1 MKVNPAE
8 FIHPEDAEALRQME
22 EITGFPTL
30 VKKFMS
36 LGLERLQY
44 GLNLA
49 NSIRLSPKQLPK
61 LYAHLPPICE
71 KLGIPVPEFY
81 LQMSPVPN
89 AWTFGDT
96 RVYITITSAIVELLS
111 DEELD
116 AVIAHE
122 CGHVACRHVLYHS
135 LAHWLAVGMDAF
147 GLLGKVAMPIQLA
160 MHYWERRSELSC
172 DRAASIVTSPET
184 VTRVM
189 ARLAGG
195 PVALTKEVDPDE
207 WARQAD
213 EYEAI
218 CRENTWDKLLQCSA
232 VMNADHPFTAVRVR
246 EILKWGRSEQYKRLK
261 VALSAKEIGCGV
273 CPNCSAPID
282 DRWQFCR
289 QCGAKLK

>member
-1 MKVNPAE
+1 M
-8 FIHPEDAEALRQME
+8 
-22 EITGFPTL
+22 

-49 NSIRLSPKQLPK
+49 NSIRLSPKQLPRI
-61 LYAHLPPICE
+61 YAHLPPICE

-147 GLLGKVAMPIQLA
+147 GLLGKVAMPIQLV

-218 CRENTWDKLLQCSA
+218 CRENTWDKLLQYSA

-261 VALSAKEIGCGV
+261 TAMSAKKIGCGV

-282 DRWQFCR
+282 GRWRFCR